1 MRESCRFSMAV
12 HALTVLAHRARE
24 GHVGPMTSA
33 EMAESINTNPV
44 IVRRLLAALGQA
56 GVIET
61 RPGNGGGAWLAREPS
76 RITLDEVHRAVEPD
90 GGLIAI
96 HDNPNEEC
104 PVGAAIGGVLATAIE
119 RAEAALHAT
128 LAGITLADMVQATA
142 KLCPEAA
149 KKQRAR
155 RG

>member
-12 HALTVLAHRARE
+12 HAMTVLAHRARE

-33 EMAESINTNPV
+33 EMADSINTNPV

-56 GVIET
+56 GLVDT
-61 RPGNGGGAWLAREPS
+61 RPGNGGGAWLARDPS

-90 GGLIAI
+90 GGLIAM
-96 HDNPNEEC
+96 HGNTNRDC
-104 PVGAAIGGVLATAIE
+104 PVGAAIGEVLSTAIQ

-128 LAGITLADMVQATA
+128 LAGITLAEMVQATM
-142 KLCPEAA
+142 KFCPEAA
-149 KKQRAR
+149 KARRAR
-155 RG
+155 

>member
-12 HALTVLAHRARE
+12 HAMTVLAHRARE

-33 EMAESINTNPV
+33 EMADSINTHPV

-56 GVIET
+56 GLVET
-61 RPGNGGGAWLAREPS
+61 RPGNGGGAWLAREPW

-90 GGLIAI
+90 GGLIAM
-96 HDNPNEEC
+96 HRDTNHAC
-104 PVGAAIGGVLATAIE
+104 PVGAAIGDVLSTAIE

-128 LAGITLADMVQATA
+128 LAGITLAEIVAATA
-142 KLCPEAA
+142 KFCPEAA
-149 KKQRAR
+149 KGRRAR
-155 RG
+155 HG